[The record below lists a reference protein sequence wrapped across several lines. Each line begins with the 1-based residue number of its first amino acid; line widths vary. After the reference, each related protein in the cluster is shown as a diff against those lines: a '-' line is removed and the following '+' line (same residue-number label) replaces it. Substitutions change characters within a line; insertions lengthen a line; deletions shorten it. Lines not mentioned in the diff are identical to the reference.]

1 MTTESEI
8 IRSLTFSSY
17 SHNRGLDPSITP
29 ERWEKIYGPDTMEME
44 RLYQAKQKDWKAFG
58 DTKMFSIPTQEEEE
72 IGKDEITWEG
82 IANDER
88 MGLHNA

>member
-8 IRSLTFSSY
+8 ISSLTFASY

-29 ERWEKIYGPDTMEME
+29 ERWAKIYGTTTMEME

-58 DTKMFSIPTQEEEE
+58 DTKMYSIPTIEESATT
-72 IGKDEITWEG
+72 DEITWEG

-88 MGLHNA
+88 LGFHNA